1 MPLKLRFLRNFF
13 IFLNFNL
20 TILSTTFLLV
30 FILSL
35 IKNIRHFVFILL
47 DFLFLIQNSQSID
60 WQNFYGK
67 QTVLILFEVRYKQT
81 QNP

>member
-30 FILSL
+30 FIRSL